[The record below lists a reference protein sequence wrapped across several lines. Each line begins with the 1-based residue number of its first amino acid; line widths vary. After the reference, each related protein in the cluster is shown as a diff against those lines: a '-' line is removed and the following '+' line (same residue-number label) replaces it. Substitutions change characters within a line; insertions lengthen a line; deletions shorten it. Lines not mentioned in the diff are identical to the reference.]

1 MMGSTLLLVAL
12 TLPLQSADDPAA
24 AVRALVRELDAP
36 QKAARDEAERRL
48 IEFGPAAL
56 SILPDL
62 RPNDSAELSLR
73 LNRVRLALLR
83 QKAARSL
90 EASHVSL
97 HVKDAPLA
105 DVLAEI
111 ERQTGNKLVDYRRQ
125 FGQQADDLRV
135 TLELND
141 QPFWQALDR
150 LNSATGLTTYPFAGE
165 DGLALV
171 VRTAGEPTPDLRAH
185 VQYVGAFRLHVRRL
199 TTTRDLDAADADLQ
213 LELEAAWEPRLRPLF
228 LTVAAAKLQLAD
240 DAGRPLAPRNP
251 NLVQEI
257 PPQGR
262 AAQVDVK
269 FTAVA
274 PPRTA
279 KSLQRFAGTLD
290 VLLTAEMHTFRFAD
304 LGERKRQE
312 QRAAAVTVTLEPTR
326 MNNQLLEVPVRIRYE
341 NPVNALES
349 HRAWFYKNPAYL
361 EAADGRKTSPGSTE
375 LARQADDELLLNLMF
390 VDPGDPAAQ
399 TFVYQTPADIVSL
412 PIEFEFTD
420 LPLP

>member
-1 MMGSTLLLVAL
+1 MSSTLLLLAL
-12 TLPLQSADDPAA
+12 TFPLQTADDPAVS
-24 AVRALVRELDAP
+24 VRSLVRELDAP
-36 QKAARDEAERRL
+36 QKVARDEAERRL
-48 IEFGPAAL
+48 IELGPAAL
-56 SILPDL
+56 GALPEL
-62 RPNDSAELSLR
+62 RTNDSAELSVR

-83 QKAARSL
+83 QKAAQSL
-90 EASHVSL
+90 AASRVTL
-97 HVKDAPLA
+97 RVKDAPLA
-105 DVLAEI
+105 EVLAEI

-125 FGQQADDLRV
+125 FGQQVDDLRA
-135 TLELND
+135 TLDLDNVA
-141 QPFWQALDR
+141 FWQAIDA
-150 LNSATGLTTYPFAGE
+150 LNAATGLMTYPFTGE

-171 VRTAGEPTPDLRAH
+171 LRTAGEPTPDLRAH
-185 VQYVGAFRLHVRRL
+185 VHYSGAFRIRIRRL
-199 TTTRDLDAADADLQ
+199 TTTRDLDADGADL
-213 LELEAAWEPRLRPLF
+213 LVELEAAWEPRLRPLF
-228 LTVAAAKLQLAD
+228 LTVAAAKMRLVD
-240 DAGRPLAPRNP
+240 DGGRSLPPRNP

-274 PPRTA
+274 PPRESKT
-279 KSLQRFAGTLD
+279 LRRFGGTFD

-304 LGERKRQE
+304 LSEPKRRE

-326 MNNQLLEVPVRIRYE
+326 LNNQLLEVPVRIRYE

-361 EAADGRKTSPGSTE
+361 EAADGGKTSPGSTE
-375 LARQADDELLLNLMF
+375 LGRQSDNELLLNLMF

-412 PIEFEFTD
+412 PVEFEFAE